1 MGGCLRSEH
10 KQRSAH
16 PLNRADFYV
25 GGLSSDSKVV
35 SIQSGL
41 SKIMDDLRA
50 ANPDLGG
57 TLKLS
62 KQKREKCVR
71 VRTCFS
77 TIPC

>member
-1 MGGCLRSEH
+1 
-10 KQRSAH
+10 
-16 PLNRADFYV
+16 V

-71 VRTCFS
+71 VRTWFS